1 MYMDK
6 INQLVDSYRDDMIA
20 TLTRWIR
27 IPSVQGEA
35 IGDMPFGEKVQDML
49 EEAQRTATS
58 LGFDARNIDNYLLEV
73 NCSTGERTMGILG
86 HMDVVPAGQGWQHA
100 PFGAE
105 IE

>member
-35 IGDMPFGEKVQDML
+35 IGDMPFGENVQDML
-49 EEAQRTATS
+49 E
-58 LGFDARNIDNYLLEV
+58 
-73 NCSTGERTMGILG
+73 
-86 HMDVVPAGQGWQHA
+86 
-100 PFGAE
+100 
-105 IE
+105 